1 MLESP
6 VGEATRGRTR
16 VSAAYQPSWH
26 RLGLGLRFEGFGF
39 RVLGPGLG
47 DSGLGLTALFILSG
61 FELGTMGF
69 GFDYGLGLRVSSA
82 KWILVVCAS
91 EPCAFR
97 SNGTKA
103 PPIEASGPD

>member
-1 MLESP
+1 MRVEGVRSRSQALQSR
-6 VGEATRGRTR
+6 VRGSGPR
-16 VSAAYQPSWH
+16 VLLVFEVC
-26 RLGLGLRFEGFGF
+26 RLGLLR
-39 RVLGPGLG
+39 L
-47 DSGLGLTALFILSG
+47 D
-61 FELGTMGF
+61 GTMGF